1 MRYSHVVSCC
11 CSNGLGSS
19 MIVSMNVRSVLNS
32 MGLAEITVRHIP
44 LSDASASPEDLF
56 VVGLDLAPQMRGFRR
71 VVVLH
76 DLISRKELE
85 QKLRAAFE
93 KLEKND
99 KEAFRIS

>member
-1 MRYSHVVSCC
+1 MKFSQIISCC

-32 MGLAEITVRHIP
+32 MGITSFTVRHIP

-56 VVGLDLAPQMRGFRR
+56 VVGLDIAPQMRSFRR
-71 VVVLH
+71 VIALH

-85 QKLRAAFE
+85 GKLQDA
-93 KLEKND
+93 LERLDKND
-99 KEAFRIS
+99 DEDFRIE